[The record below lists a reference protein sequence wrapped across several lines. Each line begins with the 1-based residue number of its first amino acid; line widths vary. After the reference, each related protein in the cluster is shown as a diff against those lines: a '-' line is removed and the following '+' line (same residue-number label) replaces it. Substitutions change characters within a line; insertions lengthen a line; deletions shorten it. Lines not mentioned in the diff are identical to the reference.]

1 MKIITTN
8 KKAFFD
14 YTIQDTLE
22 AGIVLTGDE
31 VKALRAGLANL
42 VGSFAAITRNELH
55 LLNCYIGPYSHAYS
69 KIDEKLTRRSRT
81 LLVHRVELSKLAG
94 AISRKGLTI
103 VPLKLYFSERGYIK
117 VELGIARHKNAAGRK
132 EELRERDIQRETR
145 REAKYTTS

>member
-1 MKIITTN
+1 MKIISTN

-14 YTIQDTLE
+14 YTMQSTLE
-22 AGIVLTGDE
+22 AGLVLTGDE

-42 VGSFAAITRNELH
+42 AGSFAAITRNELH

-69 KIDEKLTRRSRT
+69 KVEKKLPRRSRK
-81 LLVHRVELSKLAG
+81 LLVHRAELAKLAG

-117 VELGIARHKNAAGRK
+117 VELGIARHKNAPERK
-132 EELRERDIQRETR
+132 EELRERDIQRESR
-145 REAKYTTS
+145 REAKYSE